1 MEKLKEELRFC
12 FDQADM
18 WVDFL
23 RVTGITFEEATGED
37 VRRYVEQLER
47 ETKAGPDIRA
57 E

>member
-18 WVDFL
+18 WVDFF